1 MIWLR
6 TLRGLKVIRDGK
18 CLGRAVQGCLCD
30 SLTALDGFW
39 LDRAI
44 AGMRFVSAEHI
55 CVLGERSIV
64 IDYPGERLRM
74 KPQPLMLRAV
84 STDGKRLGAIVD
96 AGINESTLAVEE
108 LALSP
113 GWAEGLMHGFI
124 RIRRFKCDL
133 ANARVIVPQDEGET
147 EVFL

>member
-6 TLRGLKVIRDGK
+6 KLRGLKVIRDGK

-30 SLTALDGFW
+30 TLTALDGFW

-55 CVLGERSIV
+55 CVLGERSIL

-74 KPQPLMLRAV
+74 KPQPLMLRAI

-96 AGINESTLAVEE
+96 AAIDERTLAVEE
-108 LALSP
+108 LALNP
-113 GWAEGLMHGFI
+113 GWAEGLMHGLVHI
-124 RIRRFKCDL
+124 RHFKCDL
-133 ANARVIVPQDEGET
+133 ANARVVVLSDEGET